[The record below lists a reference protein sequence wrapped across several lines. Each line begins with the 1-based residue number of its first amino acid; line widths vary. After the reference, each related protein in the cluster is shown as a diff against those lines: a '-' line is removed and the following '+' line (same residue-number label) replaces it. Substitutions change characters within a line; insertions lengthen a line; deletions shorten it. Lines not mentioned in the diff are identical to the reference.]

1 MVRFNENNEVL
12 REEEYTAILAGI
24 QLREDIS
31 YSMEELAGLA
41 EADGVTVAGQM
52 IQSLERPNTATLI
65 GKGKVEEL
73 AELCRNMEADMV
85 IFNDELSGVQL
96 RNLEEAL
103 EVRVIDRTILILDIF
118 ADRAV
123 SREGKL
129 QVELAQLQYR
139 MPRLTGFGRSL
150 SRLGGGIGTR
160 GPGEKKLETDR
171 RHIAGRIDDI
181 KAELAR
187 IGKTRQVQRSGREK
201 SQIPVVALMGYT
213 NSGKSAIMNRLLQ
226 LSEREDKTV
235 SSQNMLFATLDT
247 QHRKITLEQGSEF
260 ILIDTVGFVSRL
272 PHSLVEAF
280 KSTLE
285 EVRYADLLIHVVD
298 SSYENR
304 DFYMEVTNKVIEQI
318 GAGDKDQIVAYNK
331 MDIAKSVPLDV
342 SGHEVVYLSAK
353 TGENIN
359 VLVEKIRE
367 KIFGGRVEMTL
378 LIPYQRGDIT
388 SYLCENAQ
396 IFSMEYEEEGT
407 LLHGKLEREDAL
419 RYGSFAV
426 DPGEKSEE

>member
-1 MVRFNENNEVL
+1 MVRFNENNEV
-12 REEEYTAILAGI
+12 RRNEEYTAILAGI

-342 SGHEVVYLSAK
+342 SGHEAVYLSAK

-426 DPGEKSEE
+426 DPGEKLEE

>member
-1 MVRFNENNEVL
+1 MVRFNENNEVI
-12 REEEYTAILAGI
+12 RNEEYTAILAGI

-226 LSEREDKTV
+226 LSEREDKNV

>member
-1 MVRFNENNEVL
+1 MVRFNENNEVI

-235 SSQNMLFATLDT
+235 SSQDMLFATLDT

>member
-1 MVRFNENNEVL
+1 M
-12 REEEYTAILAGI
+12 
-24 QLREDIS
+24 
-31 YSMEELAGLA
+31 
-41 EADGVTVAGQM
+41 
-52 IQSLERPNTATLI
+52 
-65 GKGKVEEL
+65 
-73 AELCRNMEADMV
+73 
-85 IFNDELSGVQL
+85 
-96 RNLEEAL
+96 
-103 EVRVIDRTILILDIF
+103 RVIDRTILILDIF

-247 QHRKITLEQGSEF
+247 QHRKITLEQGS
-260 ILIDTVGFVSRL
+260 
-272 PHSLVEAF
+272 
-280 KSTLE
+280 
-285 EVRYADLLIHVVD
+285 
-298 SSYENR
+298 
-304 DFYMEVTNKVIEQI
+304 
-318 GAGDKDQIVAYNK
+318 
-331 MDIAKSVPLDV
+331 
-342 SGHEVVYLSAK
+342 
-353 TGENIN
+353 
-359 VLVEKIRE
+359 
-367 KIFGGRVEMTL
+367 
-378 LIPYQRGDIT
+378 
-388 SYLCENAQ
+388 
-396 IFSMEYEEEGT
+396 
-407 LLHGKLEREDAL
+407 
-419 RYGSFAV
+419 
-426 DPGEKSEE
+426 

>member
-1 MVRFNENNEVL
+1 MVRFNENNEVI

-226 LSEREDKTV
+226 LSE
-235 SSQNMLFATLDT
+235 
-247 QHRKITLEQGSEF
+247 
-260 ILIDTVGFVSRL
+260 
-272 PHSLVEAF
+272 
-280 KSTLE
+280 
-285 EVRYADLLIHVVD
+285 
-298 SSYENR
+298 
-304 DFYMEVTNKVIEQI
+304 
-318 GAGDKDQIVAYNK
+318 
-331 MDIAKSVPLDV
+331 
-342 SGHEVVYLSAK
+342 
-353 TGENIN
+353 IN
-359 VLVEKIRE
+359 
-367 KIFGGRVEMTL
+367 
-378 LIPYQRGDIT
+378 Y
-388 SYLCENAQ
+388 
-396 IFSMEYEEEGT
+396 
-407 LLHGKLEREDAL
+407 
-419 RYGSFAV
+419 
-426 DPGEKSEE
+426 